1 MINKKNLNDWS
12 ISEEMLQWLLENL
25 DKGKTI
31 LEFGSG
37 YGTIELTKFWN
48 VYSVEQNKGFVGL
61 APDSNYTHAPIV
73 NGWYDVNLVF
83 DNIPKEYD
91 LLIVDGP
98 AGTGNREGI
107 ESYWDRL
114 NLNVPILMDDT
125 HRIKELTFAQT
136 TSKKL
141 NKELTII
148 PGHQKSFGLLL

>member
-1 MINKKNLNDWS
+1 MIDKKNLNDWA
-12 ISEEMLQWLLENL
+12 ISEEMLQWLLKNL
-25 DKGKTI
+25 EKEKTI

-37 YGTIELTKFWN
+37 FGTIELTKFWK
-48 VYSVEQNKGFVGL
+48 VYSVEQNQRFINV
-61 APDSNYTHAPIV
+61 APDSNYIHAPIV

-107 ESYWDRL
+107 ESYWGKL
-114 NLNVPILMDDT
+114 NLNVPIIMDDT
-125 HRIKELTFAQT
+125 HRTKELTFAQKT
-136 TSKKL
+136 AKKL